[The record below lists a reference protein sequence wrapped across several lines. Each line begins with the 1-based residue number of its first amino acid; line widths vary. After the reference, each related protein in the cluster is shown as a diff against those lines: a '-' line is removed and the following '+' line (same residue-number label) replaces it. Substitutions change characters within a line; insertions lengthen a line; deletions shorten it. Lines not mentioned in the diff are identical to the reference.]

1 LKSSFDSLGGGSF
14 FGGVGLLTNRLA
26 GNPRAERANLT
37 TTIHYKKTTCRETKL
52 SD

>member
-1 LKSSFDSLGGGSF
+1 LKNSFDSLGGGSF
-14 FGGVGLLTNRLA
+14 FGVAGLLTSWLA
-26 GNPRAERANLT
+26 GNPHAERANTT